1 MEKVHVEDVAGQMS
15 AADVRRPVSKAL
27 GTEDMAINYY
37 ELAPGDSFAFGYHAH
52 DDQEEVFYIQSG
64 TATFETE
71 DGDVVVG
78 AGEAIR
84 FARGEFQRGVNEG
97 DDAVVALALGAP
109 RDTENVEMYRDCP
122 ECGEQTQNEIEMVGD
137 KEALVTICSDCGA
150 ETGRFH

>member
-97 DDAVVALALGAP
+97 DDRVVALALGAP

-122 ECGEQTQNEIEMVGD
+122 ECGEQTQNEIEMVDD

-150 ETGRFH
+150 ETGRFY

>member
-97 DDAVVALALGAP
+97 DDRVVALALGAP

-150 ETGRFH
+150 ETGRFY